1 MGNPR
6 LLEERYREY
15 VDSLSMR
22 ERLKRELVARLKNLY
37 SRVDNSVVMFSDEPR
52 FQEQQKK
59 LASEISAAEA
69 ELHEILDEEIR
80 ESYQGDD

>member
-22 ERLKRELVARLKNLY
+22 ERSKRELVARLKNLY

-69 ELHEILDEEIR
+69 ELHEILDEGIR